1 MKAQAFTLNAQTL
14 LASIITPV
22 AVRQALNLS
31 KIYNLVSSEI
41 NVRALWDTGSTNTS
55 ISKGLAR
62 HLGLKSIDICNVNG
76 VDGIHPSMVYQIDI
90 LLPSDVAIGDVRVA
104 EFQDNGAFEILVGMD
119 IINLGDFAISNK
131 DGKSIV
137 SFRIPPSDTV
147 IDFVEEIKEKM
158 ENDQNKQTP

>member
-1 MKAQAFTLNAQTL
+1 MTPQAFTLNASTL
-14 LASIITPV
+14 LSSIITPIT
-22 AVRQALNLS
+22 VRQAFNLV

-41 NVRALWDTGSTNTS
+41 DVRALWDTGSTNTS

-62 HLGLKSIDICNVNG
+62 HLGLKSIDMCNVNG
-76 VDGIHPSMVYQIDI
+76 VAGIHSSMVYRIDI
-90 LLPSDVAIGDVRVA
+90 LLPSKVSISDVRVS
-104 EFQDNGAFEILVGMD
+104 EFQDNGAFEILIGMD

-147 IDFVEEIKEKM
+147 IDFVKEISK
-158 ENDQNKQTP
+158 NTQNK

>member
-14 LASIITPV
+14 LSSIITPV
-22 AVRQALNLS
+22 TVRQAFSLV
-31 KIYNLVSSEI
+31 KTYNLASGEI

-76 VDGIHPSMVYQIDI
+76 VNGIHPSMVYQIDI
-90 LLPSDVAIGDVRVA
+90 LLPSNVPIGDVRVA
-104 EFQDNGAFEILVGMD
+104 EFHDNGAFEILIGMD
-119 IINLGDFAISNK
+119 IIDLGDFAISNK

-147 IDFVEEIKEKM
+147 IDFVKEI
-158 ENDQNKQTP
+158 NKNAQK